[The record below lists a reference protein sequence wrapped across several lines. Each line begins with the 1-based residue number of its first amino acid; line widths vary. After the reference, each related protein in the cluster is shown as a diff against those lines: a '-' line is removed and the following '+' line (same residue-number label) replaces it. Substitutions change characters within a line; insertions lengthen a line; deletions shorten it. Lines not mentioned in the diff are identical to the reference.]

1 MELEHL
7 ERIETAG
14 LAVLDRRAA
23 EFTYAVMFDDE
34 AELAKLRA
42 EYRSNLLARSLPGTM
57 TLTDDEQEIIRQLR
71 ELAC

>member
-7 ERIETAG
+7 ERIESAG

-23 EFTYAVMFDDE
+23 EFCLAVLLDDE
-34 AELAKLRA
+34 VELAKLRA
-42 EYRSNLLARSLPGTM
+42 EYRSNLLAHSPPGTM
-57 TLTDDEQEIIRQLR
+57 PLTDEEQEILRQLR